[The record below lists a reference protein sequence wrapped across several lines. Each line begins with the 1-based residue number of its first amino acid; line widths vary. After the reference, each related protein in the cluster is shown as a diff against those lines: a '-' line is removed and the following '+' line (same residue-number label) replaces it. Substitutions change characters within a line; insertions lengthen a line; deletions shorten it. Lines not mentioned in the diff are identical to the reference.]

1 MLGDRKEAEDV
12 LQEIMLVI
20 WNKSGDYD
28 PQLGTLSSW
37 AVALTRNKALDR
49 LRARTR
55 RLRLIEEA
63 AIMAED
69 SDATSYPSANEIVHG
84 RERAE
89 LLREA
94 MKDLPAD
101 QRMAIELAFFTGL
114 SQTDIA
120 ARLRAQRLRVAHH
133 NHAAIGEKR
142 HRRNCFAHARGVT
155 PLRGWNAFEIEFA
168 HVGRQQT
175 IQQHFERAFGQGTF
189 GALNDDQRADL
200 RRFIDE
206 VVEFHAL
213 SAELGPKNIAA
224 ATRFAQMFAGS
235 VRRLFCRHE
244 RGSIHRGIA

>member
-1 MLGDRKEAEDV
+1 MSSITYTRVFAPVPRPWPRSPRSLAMMADTDNNVAEQNQDAVALIERIRGGERAAFIGFYDRYSPLLFSVAARVLGDRKEAEDV

-120 ARLRAQRLRVAHH
+120 ARLQQPLGTIKARIRRGMLRLREQL
-133 NHAAIGEKR
+133 G
-142 HRRNCFAHARGVT
+142 GV
-155 PLRGWNAFEIEFA
+155 L
-168 HVGRQQT
+168 
-175 IQQHFERAFGQGTF
+175 
-189 GALNDDQRADL
+189 
-200 RRFIDE
+200 
-206 VVEFHAL
+206 
-213 SAELGPKNIAA
+213 
-224 ATRFAQMFAGS
+224 
-235 VRRLFCRHE
+235 
-244 RGSIHRGIA
+244 

>member
-1 MLGDRKEAEDV
+1 MDSLTYTRVLAPVPRLRPRPPRSLAMADADSNVPEQNQDAVALIERIRGGERAAFIGFYDRYSPLLFSVARVLGDRKEAEDV

-120 ARLRAQRLRVAHH
+120 ARLQQPLGTIKARIRRGMLRLREQL
-133 NHAAIGEKR
+133 G
-142 HRRNCFAHARGVT
+142 GV
-155 PLRGWNAFEIEFA
+155 L
-168 HVGRQQT
+168 
-175 IQQHFERAFGQGTF
+175 
-189 GALNDDQRADL
+189 
-200 RRFIDE
+200 
-206 VVEFHAL
+206 
-213 SAELGPKNIAA
+213 
-224 ATRFAQMFAGS
+224 
-235 VRRLFCRHE
+235 
-244 RGSIHRGIA
+244 